1 MPASG
6 NAALLPLPF
15 VLLCAGA
22 LFELLI
28 GRLFSSRIKGVI
40 AVLSS
45 ISALAVVVALLPA
58 IRNGTTFDLRL
69 GTWDGPLAIALHAD
83 ALSALFA
90 LMGTLLGT
98 IVLLYSIGYMAR
110 DPAATRFYATML
122 LFIGGFVG
130 LVFCANLLLLYLCWE
145 LIGLCSF
152 SLVGFW
158 YRQPE
163 AVRGARKV
171 LLMTHIAGYGLL
183 AAVLVLYF
191 RSGTAIWTDPAIA
204 HNFSTGVFLLML
216 VALVAKSVQVP
227 LHTWIPDAMAAPT
240 PVSSLL
246 HAACYVTAGVYLAA
260 RMHSFAAWAP
270 AWNAILIVIA
280 TTTMLVGVM
289 YAMVQSD
296 LKRMLAFSTVSQIG
310 YMLLGIGIGT
320 PLGIMAG
327 LLHCLN
333 HGFFKGGLFL
343 NAGAV
348 QHAAG
353 TRDMNRLGGLAA
365 RMPRTTLAWMVGVG
379 NMAGIPLMS
388 GFVSKWMLYAAAL
401 QAGWVVP
408 AVVAWI
414 ASLGTVFICA
424 KATSAVF
431 FGPTTECTREAHE
444 ASPSMQWAMGLMALG
459 SVILGI
465 APQIAAVLFFRPM
478 LSALGLDSALRV
490 SWLGFFSGA
499 GVFSTS
505 GGLVLA
511 VFSFL
516 LGAAIFA
523 LARVSRTAPALAA
536 AGAGGGVLA
545 SGGGGVFTGGE
556 PLWSQDHLTA
566 SDFSLIFEQ
575 NWRGFFRWSNVDR
588 AYAYL
593 LAGVRAV
600 AGALAQPV
608 SSMASR
614 PLGWLAVLPVALLL
628 GIRYAVHAPLLAA
641 QFPALPVPELLTAG
655 LCFAAVALVCAAAET
670 SEDRFLPLE
679 IALVATLSIAGC
691 ITEHEGPR
699 YWLLEASAL
708 LSVLPVWRA
717 ARTRSSRLLYLAVVV
732 LSALCL
738 GVSQLLS
745 GPDQIDWSRAFFITG
760 ICVKLA
766 VIPFFFWILRLADEL
781 PAVLLGLIVAV
792 IDMAAV
798 GEVLV
803 RAQSDPNLF
812 APAAFGLILAFLSSF
827 GAALLTFC

>member
-365 RMPRTTLAWMVGVG
+365 RMPRT
-379 NMAGIPLMS
+379 
-388 GFVSKWMLYAAAL
+388 
-401 QAGWVVP
+401 
-408 AVVAWI
+408 
-414 ASLGTVFICA
+414 
-424 KATSAVF
+424 
-431 FGPTTECTREAHE
+431 
-444 ASPSMQWAMGLMALG
+444 
-459 SVILGI
+459 
-465 APQIAAVLFFRPM
+465 
-478 LSALGLDSALRV
+478 
-490 SWLGFFSGA
+490 
-499 GVFSTS
+499 
-505 GGLVLA
+505 
-511 VFSFL
+511 
-516 LGAAIFA
+516 
-523 LARVSRTAPALAA
+523 
-536 AGAGGGVLA
+536 
-545 SGGGGVFTGGE
+545 
-556 PLWSQDHLTA
+556 
-566 SDFSLIFEQ
+566 
-575 NWRGFFRWSNVDR
+575 
-588 AYAYL
+588 
-593 LAGVRAV
+593 
-600 AGALAQPV
+600 
-608 SSMASR
+608 
-614 PLGWLAVLPVALLL
+614 
-628 GIRYAVHAPLLAA
+628 
-641 QFPALPVPELLTAG
+641 
-655 LCFAAVALVCAAAET
+655 
-670 SEDRFLPLE
+670 
-679 IALVATLSIAGC
+679 
-691 ITEHEGPR
+691 
-699 YWLLEASAL
+699 
-708 LSVLPVWRA
+708 
-717 ARTRSSRLLYLAVVV
+717 
-732 LSALCL
+732 
-738 GVSQLLS
+738 
-745 GPDQIDWSRAFFITG
+745 
-760 ICVKLA
+760 
-766 VIPFFFWILRLADEL
+766 
-781 PAVLLGLIVAV
+781 
-792 IDMAAV
+792 
-798 GEVLV
+798 
-803 RAQSDPNLF
+803 
-812 APAAFGLILAFLSSF
+812 
-827 GAALLTFC
+827 